1 MPLRAWHSALKVICL
16 GVRNELGSAFISA
29 WVPPQCLVKKNLY
42 LWVEN
47 TLWKQRTV
55 FCLWV
60 SPPPPFQWVFMWKI
74 LSLCLISTRTT
85 FWFKSSLK
93 RYRPLTLVWNGIN
106 GRQKKRKRHR
116 RAPLSRS
123 LCSVLIGL
131 RLKHLWLWERGFAWK
146 CHISFSVIVCGV

>member
-47 TLWKQRTV
+47 TLKAADCV
-55 FCLWV
+55 L
-60 SPPPPFQWVFMWKI
+60 SMSKPPPPFSVSFHVKDLVPVFDKHKDNVLIQI
-74 LSLCLISTRTT
+74 LSE
-85 FWFKSSLK
+85 

-116 RAPLSRS
+116 RAPLSGS